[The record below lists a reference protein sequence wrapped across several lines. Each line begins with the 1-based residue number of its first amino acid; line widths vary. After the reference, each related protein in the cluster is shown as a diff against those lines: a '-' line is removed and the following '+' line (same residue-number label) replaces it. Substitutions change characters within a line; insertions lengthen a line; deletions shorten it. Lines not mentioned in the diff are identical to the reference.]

1 MNARRGDMPE
11 RLLDGDATAFERR
24 VLENALE
31 RGPSAEVTRR
41 MAQALGV
48 GVATAAPAPP
58 PARPASTAAPAAAS
72 APNTLWP
79 WISAVVVALT
89 VTGIVI
95 GTRARGGK
103 VPQPSSAPA
112 GRLEAPVTSPPA
124 PAPSFPAARPEEGSP
139 GVRDEARPSPAGSVA
154 TRATTGAGDLR
165 GEIELV
171 DGARAALTA
180 RSPYRALEIVRRYE
194 GRYPSGTFT
203 PEATA
208 VKVEALVRL
217 GRTGEARKLA
227 SRFVS
232 EHRDALIADRI
243 AALASV
249 PRQ

>member
-11 RLLDGDATAFERR
+11 RLLDGEATPFERR
-24 VLENALE
+24 VLENALQ

-58 PARPASTAAPAAAS
+58 VARPTATAAPAAAS

-79 WISAVVVALT
+79 WISAAVVALA
-89 VTGIVI
+89 VSGVVI

-103 VPQPSSAPA
+103 ASPPSAASA
-112 GRLEAPVTSPPA
+112 GRLEPPATTPPA
-124 PAPSFPAARPEEGSP
+124 PSLPAVKPLEESSTVRNEARSLPAA
-139 GVRDEARPSPAGSVA
+139 SVA
-154 TRATTGAGDLR
+154 VRATIGAGDLR

-180 RSPYRALEIVRRYE
+180 RSPDRALEIVRRYE

-208 VKVEALVRL
+208 VKVEALMRL
-217 GRTGEARKLA
+217 GRREEARKLA
-227 SRFVS
+227 ARFVA

-243 AALASV
+243 AALAGV
-249 PRQ
+249 PRR